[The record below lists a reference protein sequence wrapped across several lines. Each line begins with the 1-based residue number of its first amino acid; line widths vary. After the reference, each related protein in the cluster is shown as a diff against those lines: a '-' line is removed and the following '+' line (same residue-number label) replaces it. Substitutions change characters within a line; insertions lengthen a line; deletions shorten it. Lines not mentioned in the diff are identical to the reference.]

1 MITNALARHS
11 LAPPGLVARRAGG
24 ARVGR
29 GKFKKPLR
37 RELFAIHAASSR
49 FFACPQPQPHL
60 RAGGVSAPQTGRSE
74 SLLDAGAADDER
86 ASSHWGLPT
95 LLAGARHQQRL

>member
-37 RELFAIHAASSR
+37 RELFATHAASAR

-60 RAGGVSAPQTGRSE
+60 RAGGVSTPQTGWAREYLTLGSDG
-74 SLLDAGAADDER
+74 LLQLGGDPGGIAVDR
-86 ASSHWGLPT
+86 
-95 LLAGARHQQRL
+95 LLVR